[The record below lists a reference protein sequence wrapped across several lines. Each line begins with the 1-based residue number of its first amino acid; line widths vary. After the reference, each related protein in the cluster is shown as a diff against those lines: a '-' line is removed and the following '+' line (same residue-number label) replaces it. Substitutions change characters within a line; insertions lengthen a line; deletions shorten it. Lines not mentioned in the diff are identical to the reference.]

1 MDPLIPYHCEAIH
14 LFLSRL
20 RTDISRAEPMNL
32 CMFSHEPLGPGGE
45 DISWPDQVAFRGRK
59 ASSTRKIKPQTSLLM
74 NS

>member
-32 CMFSHEPLGPGGE
+32 SMFSHEFLAILVVCTLEGWAPLFE
-45 DISWPDQVAFRGRK
+45 RSWVQFPV
-59 ASSTRKIKPQTSLLM
+59 SLAK
-74 NS
+74 